1 MGLTLGK
8 SFNRSLN
15 MRIPFLNGFYNLGI
29 FFNKKST
36 FLLFSVNPDFN
47 KDVEYK
53 HNVKINMF
61 KNLESSKFCETFI
74 DLHNYRKNNLD
85 ISNQF
90 KNIKADYYQDI
101 SFLLNETL
109 TLSKVEVN
117 GKDLF
122 DVLNIYGFVMNS
134 YVGEYVFIITE
145 RHNIVKKLNR
155 KIVRTSGIQLATS
168 AALNMLDDFH
178 KESLVSG
185 KVGLE
190 PKFET
195 DEIIN
200 LADVDKELKLNGWCW

>member
-200 LADVDKELKLNGWCW
+200 LADVDKELKLNG

>member
-8 SFNRSLN
+8 SFNRNLN

-47 KDVEYK
+47 TEVEYK

-109 TLSKVEVN
+109 TLSKIEVN

-178 KESLVSG
+178 KESLISG

-200 LADVDKELKLNGWCW
+200 LADVDKELKLNG